1 MKQEEKASI
10 TKNKIINA
18 ATELFSEK
26 GYEETTLQDIM
37 LLSGLSKGAIYHHF
51 KSKQEILDYHINYQ
65 KELVTNYLKSL
76 VENSALTAKQ
86 KFENIIDYLCF
97 NESLLELTGNGWAE
111 KIPFALLDTLR
122 NSLNVLSGY
131 IAEILRQG
139 NVNKEFNCAHPK
151 EVSEILVLLIDIW
164 LDPVIV
170 DSSYEEM
177 CNKVDFIIFL
187 LKKFDTPVFSDKNG
201 KKIKERLRCYYD

>member
-18 ATELFSEK
+18 AAKLFSEK
-26 GYEETTLQDIM
+26 GYEETTMQDIM
-37 LLSGLSKGAIYHHF
+37 LLSGLSKGAIYHYF

-76 VENSALTAKQ
+76 VENPALTAKQ
-86 KFENIIDYLCF
+86 KFENIIYYLCF

-131 IAEILRQG
+131 IAEILQQG
-139 NVNKEFNCAHPK
+139 NINKEFNCAHPK
-151 EVSEILVLLIDIW
+151 EISEILVLLIDIW

-177 CNKVDFIIFL
+177 CNKVDFIILL
-187 LKKFDTPVFSDKNG
+187 LKKFDTPIFSDKNG

>member
-18 ATELFSEK
+18 AAKLFSEK

-76 VENSALTAKQ
+76 VENPALTAKQ

-131 IAEILRQG
+131 IAEILQQG
-139 NVNKEFNCAHPK
+139 NINKEFNCAHPK
-151 EVSEILVLLIDIW
+151 EISEILVLLIDIW

>member
-18 ATELFSEK
+18 AAKLFSEK
-26 GYEETTLQDIM
+26 GYEETTMQDIM
-37 LLSGLSKGAIYHHF
+37 LLSGLSKGAIYHYF

-76 VENSALTAKQ
+76 VENPALTAKQ

-131 IAEILRQG
+131 IAEILQQG
-139 NVNKEFNCAHPK
+139 NINKEFNCAHPK
-151 EVSEILVLLIDIW
+151 EISEILVLLIDIW

-177 CNKVDFIIFL
+177 CNKVDFIILL

>member
-18 ATELFSEK
+18 AAKLFSEK
-26 GYEETTLQDIM
+26 GYEETTMQDIM
-37 LLSGLSKGAIYHHF
+37 LLSGLSKGAIYHYF

-76 VENSALTAKQ
+76 VENPALTAKQ

-131 IAEILRQG
+131 IAEILQQG
-139 NVNKEFNCAHPK
+139 NINKEFNCAHPK
-151 EVSEILVLLIDIW
+151 EISEILVLLIDIW

-177 CNKVDFIIFL
+177 CNKVDFIILL
-187 LKKFDTPVFSDKNG
+187 LKKFDTPIFSDKNG